1 MDVDIGPCTPAYT
14 TPLKVHAYNKLLKSP
29 FVIERSSGTRDIIG
43 IPLFF
48 SASDSERLSNTVYAA
63 SAWMMVCVV
72 MVLAAVP

>member
-1 MDVDIGPCTPAYT
+1 MLILVPVHRHTL
-14 TPLKVHAYNKLLKSP
+14 PLKVHAYNKLLKSP

-48 SASDSERLSNTVYAA
+48 SASDSERLSSSVYA

>member
-1 MDVDIGPCTPAYT
+1 MHCVPPS
-14 TPLKVHAYNKLLKSP
+14 PLKVHAYNKLLKSP
-29 FVIERSSGTRDIIG
+29 FVINEQGGALNNSGTRDIIG

-48 SASDSERLSNTVYAA
+48 SASDSERLSTVYAA